1 MTMKQQ
7 RLFMIALVAA
17 TLGACSSEDNEP
29 VPQQP
34 ATQQPSTQPEA
45 RPLTITVSETP
56 FINPDDQSGSR
67 GTRAAITTTS
77 TLTAFKMNYVYTS
90 GSRATNGYEGTINVT
105 RVSDNSWSIG
115 DGSTGWPDIDDDN
128 SDNIEV
134 TWYAYSNAT
143 SFIMGATASD
153 DYIGFTV
160 DNSPADQHDLL
171 VAKTSATWNNCK
183 GNISLTFDHAC
194 SALRFLVKKATNL
207 DAYTLAVTNIE
218 LCNVKNGGDYFFG
231 TSTWSNLSGAASYT
245 LFSGSS
251 MTLPSDKYQE
261 LAQGAGPYLFLIPQE
276 LTAWNATGSPSNTYL
291 AITCTITRI
300 SDSNIMYNDVAYIPF
315 GFELEKGTQYD
326 VNINIGKNSLYKVA
340 EGVASKII
348 TD

>member
-1 MTMKQQ
+1 
-7 RLFMIALVAA
+7 MIALVAA

-67 GTRAAITTTS
+67 GTRAAITNTS
-77 TLTAFKMNYVYTS
+77 TLSAFKMNYVYTS
-90 GSRATNGYEGTINVT
+90 GSRATNGYDGKINVT

-115 DGSTGWPDIDDDN
+115 DGSTGWPIIDDDN
-128 SDNIEV
+128 RDNIEV
-134 TWYAYSNAT
+134 TWYAYSNAS
-143 SFIMGATASD
+143 SFIMGETASD

-160 DNSPADQHDLL
+160 NDTPADQHDLL
-171 VAKTSATWNNCK
+171 VAKTSATWNNCH
-183 GNISLTFDHAC
+183 GNLSLTFDHAC
-194 SALRFLVKKATNL
+194 AALRFWMKKAKNL
-207 DAYTLAVTNIE
+207 SDYTLTVS
-218 LCNVKNGGDYFFG
+218 NVVLHNVVNAGDYYFG
-231 TSTWSNLSGAASYT
+231 SQSWTLGATTFDYPLYFLSPATSLDDTDFIALDTS
-245 LFSGSS
+245 
-251 MTLPSDKYQE
+251 
-261 LAQGAGPYLFLIPQE
+261 AGPYLFLIPQE

-300 SDSNIMYNDVAYIPF
+300 SDSQIMYNDVAYIPF

-326 VNINIGKNSLYKVA
+326 VNINIGKNSLYKVV

>member
-34 ATQQPSTQPEA
+34 ATQQPTTQPEA

-77 TLTAFKMNYVYTS
+77 TLTAFKMDYVYTY
-90 GSRATNGYEGTINVT
+90 GESRLTNGTAWTASKDGEGKWKTTDGVWPTVDNDRTI
-105 RVSDNSWSIG
+105 D
-115 DGSTGWPDIDDDN
+115 
-128 SDNIEV
+128 
-134 TWYAYSNAT
+134 WYAYSNA
-143 SFIMGATASD
+143 SFIKGATASE
-153 DYIGFTV
+153 DYIHFEV
-160 DNSPADQHDLL
+160 NNSSIYQHDLV
-171 VAKTSATWNNCK
+171 VAKTSATYNSCK

-194 SALRFLVKKATNL
+194 AALCFLVKKATNL
-207 DAYTLAVTNIE
+207 DAYTLSVTNIE

-245 LFSGSS
+245 LYSESS

-300 SDSNIMYNDVAYIPF
+300 SDSQIMYNDVAYIPF
-315 GFELEKGTQYD
+315 GFELEKGTQYN
-326 VNINIGKNSLYKVA
+326 VNINIGKNSLYKVV